1 MSFTNPKKIKWLVF
15 DLSYLLTLTLI
26 VKLPCSTHAFVLQT
40 PGTSKTSKY
49 NIRSS
54 PLIQGKY
61 YSTLHEKRS
70 IYDTITSEQ
79 DNNDD
84 EQQSDDYDGT
94 ATTTTI
100 ATDSSTPYYIQKM
113 DTLENVVQTNDDE
126 NDDRLTDVLNAC
138 TDSSKVISS
147 LRFKKKEF
155 ATEETQEQQ
164 PNQEIFE
171 LFESDLLKQSSNF
184 DSYASNFDSYIEGK
198 GNANIYIEIMDQ
210 EEMISAA
217 TSTTLPLKL
226 EGIDNNDKEV
236 VISQEKDNVSIS
248 NDKLNDNII
257 WKARFLVL
265 AAAALYGTNFSIVKI
280 LDESVPISI
289 SNILR
294 FGLASL
300 VTLPWLFGS
309 STSEESPMTEMNN
322 EDLTGSNVNK
332 AGRNNN
338 HSIIDDIKAALLS
351 PTTTNKNNVNN
362 ISQVLNNLERLF
374 PKVFV
379 LLAGMEIG
387 LWNSI
392 GYIYQAIGLQSTCAG
407 KSAFICSLAVVT
419 VPVLDYVFK
428 SKKMEGKA
436 IIGAILA
443 VVGVGFLELD
453 GLDLMSNAQQLT
465 APSSG
470 ELATLVQPLVFGM
483 GFWRMESAMNKYP
496 DEVLRLTASQLFAV
510 FLASIFYFI
519 FSTSGADFGSVTGEI
534 LSYVSDPMI
543 LGAIVWT
550 GIFTTALTIYM
561 ETSALKTL
569 TAAET
574 TMIFSTEPLFGAGFA
589 SLLVGEHFGL
599 GGAVGAIM
607 ILGGC
612 IFSNIGLDFM
622 NKSTSLSLSSQS
634 DEEEIIIE
642 GQ

>member
-1 MSFTNPKKIKWLVF
+1 MSFTNPKKTKWLAF
-15 DLSYLLTLTLI
+15 ELSSFLLTLTLSH
-26 VKLPCSTHAFVLQT
+26 VTHSFVLQT
-40 PGTSKTSKY
+40 PATSKTSKY

-54 PLIQGKY
+54 PLIKDKY
-61 YSTLHEKRS
+61 YSTLHEKRTM
-70 IYDTITSEQ
+70 YDIITSEQ
-79 DNNDD
+79 DDNND
-84 EQQSDDYDGT
+84 SA
-94 ATTTTI
+94 ATTPI
-100 ATDSSTPYYIQKM
+100 VTDSKPYYIRKM
-113 DTLENVVQTNDDE
+113 ETLKNVLQTDIDE
-126 NDDRLTDVLNAC
+126 NDDRLSDVLNIS

-147 LRFKKKEF
+147 LRFKKKEQLD
-155 ATEETQEQQ
+155 TENNNNNNNNKQESQQ
-164 PNQEIFE
+164 PNQEMFE

-184 DSYASNFDSYIEGK
+184 DSFIQGK
-198 GNANIYIEIMDQ
+198 DNANIYIEIMDQ
-210 EEMISAA
+210 EKMKSAA
-217 TSTTLPLKL
+217 TTNTLPLKL
-226 EGIDNNDKEV
+226 EGINDNDKEV
-236 VISQEKDNVSIS
+236 TISQEKDNVSDS

-309 STSEESPMTEMNN
+309 STAEESPNQ
-322 EDLTGSNVNK
+322 SNVNK

-338 HSIIDDIKAALLS
+338 YSIIDDIKAALLS
-351 PTTTNKNNVNN
+351 PTTPQSNNLKLND
-362 ISQVLNNLERLF
+362 ISQVSTNLERSF

-419 VPVLDYVFK
+419 VPILDYIFK

-453 GLDLMSNAQQLT
+453 GLDLMSNAQHLT

-510 FLASIFYFI
+510 FLASIFYFV
-519 FSTSGADFGSVTGEI
+519 FSTTGADFGNVAGEI
-534 LSYVSDPMI
+534 SNYVSDPMI

-569 TAAET
+569 TAAEV

-622 NKSTSLSLSSQS
+622 NKNTPISLSSQP
-634 DEEEIIIE
+634 DEDEIIIAD
-642 GQ
+642 Q